1 MSILIWIGIPSLVII
16 LGIVAILCDKLYGW
30 RATFIAVGSIV
41 LIIITLSWAI
51 TYTTMLG
58 DIKEFEAIRST
69 VAFARADVN
78 ISEYENVTLTVRIIK
93 ANTWLAKNQYW
104 ANMAALDI
112 FYPDKISELDLI
124 K

>member
-1 MSILIWIGIPSLVII
+1 MSILIWIGIPSLAII
-16 LGIVAILCDKLYGW
+16 LGIVAILCNKWDGW
-30 RATFIAVGSIV
+30 RTMLIAVGSIV
-41 LIIITLSWAI
+41 LVVIILVWAI
-51 TYTTMLG
+51 TYTTTLG

-78 ISEYENVTLTVRIIK
+78 ISKYENVTLTVRIIK

>member
-1 MSILIWIGIPSLVII
+1 MSILIWIGIPSLAII
-16 LGIVAILCDKLYGW
+16 IGIIAVLCDKLYGW
-30 RATFIAVGSIV
+30 RATFIAAGSIV
-41 LIIITLSWAI
+41 LFIIILVWAI
-51 TYTTMLG
+51 TYTTTLG

-78 ISEYENVTLTVRIIK
+78 ISKYENVTLTVRIIK